1 MEMITG
7 SQNDSWM
14 MTDPPEAASLEPSR
28 HRKIWI
34 YAGSVWIFYALA
46 IAGIVLFTKER
57 TVTNAYRHGVDRWFN
72 SQPLYD
78 DSGHGFIYFPQAAL
92 TFAPW
97 AILPHVAGEIIWR
110 WSCIGVLGAAVL
122 GLVRV
127 LKGNSNWFLIA
138 SLAAVALSW
147 TSAQAGQSTLP
158 MTALMIFAAIG
169 VHQKRWWLTTWLLV
183 LGVAV
188 KPLTMVM
195 VLLVAAI
202 YPQMLWRLAVGFVVL
217 VLIPFVTQSPQYVID
232 QYRGCLDMLRA
243 AYKQGDNPK
252 DYWAQLFGMLR
263 VFGLEVPAM
272 GQTVARLTAAL
283 GALAACWSA
292 SRRLPSARA
301 AWYLFALS
309 TCYLML
315 FNPRTEGNTYA
326 MVGPIYGILLAE
338 AWFSQ
343 RNRFL
348 TIVLTMMV
356 IGTVGT
362 YELTKPFVGA
372 ARATF
377 LAPLMGI
384 GLTILILRNLVRE
397 LKAAS

>member
-1 MEMITG
+1 M
-7 SQNDSWM
+7 QV
-14 MTDPPEAASLEPSR
+14 
-28 HRKIWI
+28 
-34 YAGSVWIFYALA
+34 YAWSVWIIYALA
-46 IAGIVLFTKER
+46 ITCIVLFTKER

-97 AILPHVAGEIIWR
+97 AVLPHVAGEIVWR
-110 WSCIGVLGAAVL
+110 WSCIGVLCAAVFRLVHVL
-122 GLVRV
+122 G
-127 LKGNSNWFLIA
+127 GNSNWFLIA
-138 SLAAVALSW
+138 SIATAALSW

-169 VHQKRWWLTTWLLV
+169 VHQKRWWLATWLLV

-202 YPQMLWRLAVGFVVL
+202 YPPMLWRLMVGFVAM
-217 VLIPFVTQSPQYVID
+217 VLIPFATQSPSYVID

-243 AYKQGDNPK
+243 AYNQGDNPK

-263 VFGLEVPAM
+263 VFGVEVPPM
-272 GQTVARLTAAL
+272 IQTVARLIAAL
-283 GALAACWSA
+283 GTLGACWWA

-338 AWFSQ
+338 AWVVQ
-343 RNRFL
+343 RNRPL
-348 TIVLTMMV
+348 TAALAVMLL
-356 IGTVGT
+356 GTVGT

-377 LAPLMGI
+377 MAPLMGI
-384 GLTILILRNLVRE
+384 GLTILVVRDLLRE
-397 LKAAS
+397 LKVS

>member
-1 MEMITG
+1 
-7 SQNDSWM
+7 
-14 MTDPPEAASLEPSR
+14 MTDQSEVSSLEQSR
-28 HRKIWI
+28 KSTSPV
-34 YAGSVWIFYALA
+34 YAWWVWVIYALA
-46 IAGIVLFTKER
+46 IACIVLFTKER
-57 TVTNAYRHGVDRWFN
+57 TVTNAYRHGVERWFN

-97 AILPHVAGEIIWR
+97 AVMPHVMGEIVWR
-110 WSCIGVLGAAVL
+110 WSCIGVLCAAVHC
-122 GLVRV
+122 LVRL
-127 LKGNSNWFLIA
+127 LKGNSDWFLIA
-138 SLAAVALSW
+138 SIATVALSW

-169 VHQKRWWLTTWLLV
+169 LHQKRWWLATCLLV

-195 VLLVAAI
+195 VLLVAGI
-202 YPQMLWRLAVGFVVL
+202 YPSMLWRLAVGFVVM
-217 VLIPFVTQSPQYVID
+217 VLIPFATQSPSYVID
-232 QYRGCLDMLRA
+232 QYWGCLDMLRA

-263 VFGLEVPAM
+263 VFGVEVPPM
-272 GQTVARLTAAL
+272 IQTVARLTAAIGTL
-283 GALAACWSA
+283 GACWWA

-338 AWFSQ
+338 AWVTN
-343 RNRFL
+343 RNRLL
-348 TIVLTMMV
+348 TTALGLMV

-377 LAPLMGI
+377 LAPFMGI
-384 GLTILILRNLVRE
+384 CLTILILQNLMRE
-397 LKAAS
+397 LKAAKSPSN